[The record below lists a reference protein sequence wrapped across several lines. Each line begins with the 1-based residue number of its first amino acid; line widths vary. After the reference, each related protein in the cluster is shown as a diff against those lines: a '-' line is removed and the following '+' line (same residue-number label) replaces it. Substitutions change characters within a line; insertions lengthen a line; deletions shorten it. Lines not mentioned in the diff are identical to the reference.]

1 MKNYRF
7 YRRIFLFV
15 GLLCFFSISAQTQF
29 GITQNQKSTTVPF
42 QLINNLIVIP
52 VEVNGTSLSFILDT
66 GVSKPIL
73 FNLNDKDSIQIN
85 DITPISIRGLG
96 SDKPVEALK
105 SFNNTFELKGLYNP
119 SQELYVVLDES
130 INFSARLGMTIHGII
145 GYDLFKD
152 FIVEVNYS
160 RKRLKFHNRETYKSK
175 KCRKCEEIPLTLFK
189 NKPYVD
195 TKVVIENSEE
205 VPAHLLVDT
214 GSSDAVW
221 LFKDKGKN
229 INVPQKKY
237 TDFLGKGLG
246 GSIYGERA
254 KLTYLNLAGSKLHG
268 AKVAFPDSATTT
280 LMRTNIKRNGSVGGE
295 VLKRFN
301 LVYDYQGGTLTLRKN
316 GLFNKPFQY
325 NMSGIEIEYRGS
337 RLIQEITSALARA
350 PQRSDKGSEGIT
362 VHFRDVLRLNQV
374 PNFKVVDLRKGS
386 PADFAGLQEGDIIL
400 KVNNRSTHQYNLQEV
415 TNMLQ
420 GKAGKK
426 VRLLVERNGVKL
438 RFDLVLKSLI

>member
-1 MKNYRF
+1 MKNLPFNKRV
-7 YRRIFLFV
+7 FLIA
-15 GLLCFFSISAQTQF
+15 GLLCFIFSSAQTRF
-29 GITQNQKSTTVPF
+29 GITQNQKSTTIPF

-85 DITPISIRGLG
+85 NITPISIRGLG
-96 SDKPVEALK
+96 SDRPVEALQ
-105 SFNNTFELKGLYNP
+105 SMGNTFELKGLYNP
-119 SQELYVVLDES
+119 SQELFVVLDES
-130 INFSARLGMTIHGII
+130 IDFSPRLGMTIHGII

-160 RKRLKFHNRETYKSK
+160 RKRLKFHNRATYKAK
-175 KCRKCEEIPLTLFK
+175 KCKKCEEIPLTLFK
-189 NKPYVD
+189 KKPYVD
-195 TKVVIENSEE
+195 TKVVIENKEE
-205 VPAHLLVDT
+205 VQAHLLVDT

-221 LFKDKGKN
+221 LFKNEEKN
-229 INVPQKKY
+229 INVPKKRY

-254 KLTYLNLAGSKLHG
+254 KLTYLNLAGNKLHG
-268 AKVAFPDSATTT
+268 AKVAFPDSITTQ
-280 LMRTNIKRNGSVGGE
+280 LMRTNFKRNGSVGGE

-301 LVYDYQGGTLTLRKN
+301 LVYDYQGGTLRFKKN
-316 GLFNKPFQY
+316 GNFKKPFQY
-325 NMSGIEIEYRGS
+325 NMSGIEIEYQGN
-337 RLIQEITSALARA
+337 RLIKEITSALTRI
-350 PQRSDKGSEGIT
+350 PERSDKAGGEIT
-362 VHFRDVLRLNQV
+362 VHFRDVMRLSQV

-386 PADFAGLQEGDIIL
+386 PADFAGLQEGDIII
-400 KVNNRSTHQYNLQEV
+400 KVNNKPTYQYNLQEV
-415 TNMLQ
+415 TSMLQ

-426 VRLLVERNGVKL
+426 IRLLVERNGVRM